1 MGRRFLT
8 GTNGCIWILQP
19 LDSFRCCPAVPQG
32 PLRAPCIGD
41 RGMATDRLDSLLT
54 FHPFTRLNGLLQG
67 LKPGGTGTPLMFS
80 VGEPQM
86 PPPPLLSELLLRHA
100 ALWSKYPLPQGTPEF
115 RAAVKDW
122 LDRRYGLPPG
132 MLDGDANIQPVAGSR
147 EALFMIALSAVPE
160 WQGGGRPAVL
170 IPNPF
175 YHVYAGAAA
184 IAGAEPVFLPTSR
197 ETGFLPDIDRIAP
210 AVLERTALAYVCS
223 PANPQGAVASLD
235 YLKRW
240 IVLARRHNFVLAVDE
255 CYAEIYDRVPPA
267 GGLAACATLGGDLD
281 NVVVFHSL
289 SKRSGVPGLRSGFIA
304 GDARL
309 IRRNAQLINYGGVA
323 VPYPIL
329 AASTALWR
337 DEAHVEAGRE
347 RYRANFEA
355 ASEILGPAFGT
366 TRPAGG
372 FFLWLDVGDG
382 EAAARRLWAEA
393 GIRVLPGA
401 YMGRADERGVN
412 PGQRYVRV
420 ALVYETETTAEG
432 LRRLRD
438 VLCKPADGVRQ
449 PATVPA

>member
-1 MGRRFLT
+1 M
-8 GTNGCIWILQP
+8 LQC
-19 LDSFRCCPAVPQG
+19 SM
-32 PLRAPCIGD
+32 APGIFD
-41 RGMATDRLDSLLT
+41 HRGMMTDRLESLLT

-67 LKPGGTGTPLMFS
+67 IKAGGAGAPLLFS

-86 PPPPLLSELLLRHA
+86 APPPLLSELLLRHA
-100 ALWSKYPLPQGTPEF
+100 DQWSKYPLPQGTPEF

-122 LDRRYGLPPG
+122 LDRRYDLPAG
-132 MLDGDANIQPVAGSR
+132 MLDADVNVQPVAGSR
-147 EALFMIALSAVPE
+147 EPLFMIALSAVPE
-160 WQGGGRPAVL
+160 RSGTSRPAVL

-184 IAGAEPVFLPTSR
+184 VAGAEPVFLPTSR

-210 AVLERTALAYVCS
+210 TVLKRTTLAYVCS

-240 IVLARRHNFVLAVDE
+240 IALARRHNFVLAVDE
-255 CYAEIYDRVPPA
+255 CYAEIYDRMPPA
-267 GGLAACATLGGDLD
+267 GALAACAALDGDLD

-355 ASEILGPAFGT
+355 AAAILGGERGSF
-366 TRPAGG
+366 RPAGG

-382 EAAARRLWAEA
+382 ETAAKRLWAEA

-401 YMGRADERGVN
+401 YMARPDERGVN
-412 PGQRYVRV
+412 PGQRYIRV
-420 ALVYETETTAEG
+420 ALVYEPATTAAG
-432 LRRLRD
+432 LRRLAQ
-438 VLCKPADGVRQ
+438 VLTGEKAL
-449 PATVPA
+449 A

>member
-1 MGRRFLT
+1 M
-8 GTNGCIWILQP
+8 LQCSMP
-19 LDSFRCCPAVPQG
+19 PGIFG
-32 PLRAPCIGD
+32 H
-41 RGMATDRLDSLLT
+41 RGMMTDRLDSLLS
-54 FHPFTRLNGLLQG
+54 FHPFTRLNGLVQG
-67 LKPGGTGTPLMFS
+67 VKPGGSGAPFLFS

-86 PPPPLLSELLLRHA
+86 APPPLLTELLLQHA
-100 ALWSKYPLPQGTPEF
+100 DQWSKYPLPQGTPEF

-132 MLDGDANIQPVAGSR
+132 MLDADANLQPVAGSR

-184 IAGAEPVFLPTSR
+184 VAGAEPVFLPTTR

-240 IVLARRHNFVLAVDE
+240 VGLARRYKFVLAIDE
-255 CYAEIYDRVPPA
+255 CYAEIYDRTPPA
-267 GGLAACATLGGDLD
+267 GGLAACAALGGDLD
-281 NVVVFHSL
+281 NVIVFHSL

-337 DEAHVEAGRE
+337 DEAHVEAGRQ
-347 RYRANFEA
+347 RYRENFDA
-355 ASEILGPAFGT
+355 AAAILGDDLGFV
-366 TRPAGG
+366 RPAGG

-382 EAAARRLWAEA
+382 EAAAKRLWAEA

-401 YMGRADERGVN
+401 YMARPDERGIN
-412 PGQRYVRV
+412 PGQRYIRV
-420 ALVYETETTAEG
+420 ALVYEPATTAAG
-432 LRRLRD
+432 LRRLAQ
-438 VLCKPADGVRQ
+438 VLADAR
-449 PATVPA
+449 ALA